1 MILAP
6 GRPYPVEKCHLE
18 NETKALFL
26 ICSPGFD
33 GGLTQTFNLEVKNIP
48 ALRALTGLI
57 WTELCTKTKQA
68 GNMSHSRSDPIPIKL
83 N

>member
-1 MILAP
+1 MIPPP
-6 GRPYPVEKCHLE
+6 GRPYPLEKCHLE

-33 GGLTQTFNLEVKNIP
+33 GGLTQTFNLEVSPGVIS
-48 ALRALTGLI
+48 A
-57 WTELCTKTKQA
+57 ELSNKTKQA
-68 GNMSHSRSDPIPIKL
+68 GDMSHSRSDPIPIKL

>member
-1 MILAP
+1 MILPP

-26 ICSPGFD
+26 ICSAGFD
-33 GGLTQTFNLEVKNIP
+33 GGLTQTFNLEVKTAP
-48 ALRALTGLI
+48 AALKSPLNSAN
-57 WTELCTKTKQA
+57 KTKQA